1 MQLRRGALLLRQP
14 NLIELMK
21 PRRIILVRHG
31 ESQGNRNPESYAT
44 IPDYALELTETGKE
58 QAAEAGRRLKALI
71 GDGSVFFYISPLW
84 RTRMTFEQIAKSF
97 DRERLRYRE
106 EPRIREQEWGHLR
119 NHEDNENIDETRNA
133 FGSFYYRIPEGESAA
148 DVYDRISDFFGTLH
162 RDFEKDNFPENA
174 IIVTHGMALRLFL
187 MRWFHWT
194 IEEFDTYANPR
205 NCEYIVMES
214 TGGKYALATEL
225 RRRPPQHKYQ
235 RPIRLDDHE

>member
-1 MQLRRGALLLRQP
+1 
-14 NLIELMK
+14 MK
-21 PRRIILVRHG
+21 PRRIILIRHG

-44 IPDYALELTETGKE
+44 IPDYALELTDTGKH
-58 QAAEAGRRLKALI
+58 QALEAGKALRELI

-84 RTRMTFEQIAKSF
+84 RTRMTFEQIARSF
-97 DRERLRYRE
+97 PREQFRFRE

-119 NHEDNENIDETRNA
+119 NMEDNADIDESRNA

-162 RDFEKDNFPENA
+162 RDFEKENFPENV

-205 NCEYIVMES
+205 NGEYVVME
-214 TGGKYALATEL
+214 TEGGKYQLRTEL

-235 RPIRLDDHE
+235 RPIRLDGDD

>member
-1 MQLRRGALLLRQP
+1 
-14 NLIELMK
+14 MK
-21 PRRIILVRHG
+21 PRRIILIRHG

-44 IPDYALELTETGKE
+44 IPDYALELTEKGME
-58 QAAEAGRRLKALI
+58 QAADAGRRLKGLI
-71 GDGSVFFYISPLW
+71 SEGSVFFYISPLW
-84 RTRMTFEQIAKSF
+84 RTRMTFEQIARSF
-97 DRERLRYRE
+97 DREQFRYRE

-162 RDFEKDNFPENA
+162 RDFEKENFPENV

-194 IEEFDTYANPR
+194 IEEFDTYANPK
-205 NCEYIVMES
+205 NCEFIVMES
-214 TGGKYALATEL
+214 TGGKYELKTEL

-235 RPIRLDDHE
+235 RPIRLDGDE